1 MRLLAG
7 MDLNT
12 RNDRTGGPGNR
23 QGDPKSSNLSP
34 WSPARSEPEDSE
46 AGTNAPET
54 LEAEQIAKMSVSRLA
69 RMDNQTLARIVHE
82 QALVNVQL
90 STQLSFIQS
99 RELVANRQ
107 IPLSIDLDR
116 QTRKGVR
123 AEQELISGRLLEDY
137 QEKLLDAFRQQKKPQ
152 VILPARFDSQEV
164 GLVWR
169 DIRQQMF
176 RILELP
182 VLASS
187 LDTLDK
193 KECLE
198 SQLLRLTEIYRPYFN
213 IAILNVDTTATLLL
227 ASRTASYVY
236 LENFVPNR
244 IDAAWRTAFEM
255 NLDNPKSLTA
265 KALVLITQQTVA
277 LANLQMKEAPL
288 KLLETLRSHLVPLKP
303 PYL

>member
-1 MRLLAG
+1 
-7 MDLNT
+7 MDPNT
-12 RNDRTGGPGNR
+12 RNDRNGGLGDKP
-23 QGDPKSSNLSP
+23 GDPKSSLLSP
-34 WSPARSEPEDSE
+34 WPPARSEPDESE
-46 AGTNAPET
+46 AGSNPET

-116 QTRKGVR
+116 QARKGVR
-123 AEQELISGRLLEDY
+123 AEQELISGRVLEDY

-152 VILPARFDSQEV
+152 VVLPARFDPQEV

-187 LDTLDK
+187 LDTFDK

-198 SQLLRLTEIYRPYFN
+198 SQLLRLTEIYRSYFN
-213 IAILNVDTTATLLL
+213 IAILNVDAAATLLL
-227 ASRTASYVY
+227 ASRTASYIY

-244 IDAAWRTAFEM
+244 IDAAWRAAFEM

-265 KALVLITQQTVA
+265 RALVLITQQTVA
-277 LANLQMKEAPL
+277 LANLQMKEPPL
-288 KLLETLRSHLVPLKP
+288 KLLDTLRSHLAPLKP

>member
-7 MDLNT
+7 MELNNRKDT
-12 RNDRTGGPGNR
+12 PGGPNDRSEDKKPSNF
-23 QGDPKSSNLSP
+23 SSWP
-34 WSPARSEPEDSE
+34 PVRPEPEDSDL
-46 AGTNAPET
+46 GTNASET
-54 LEAEQIAKMSVSRLA
+54 LEAEQIAEMSVSRLA

-82 QALVNVQL
+82 QAMVNVQL
-90 STQLSFIQS
+90 SMQLSFIQS
-99 RELVANRQ
+99 RDLVANRQ

-116 QTRKGVR
+116 QARKGVR

-152 VILPARFDSQEV
+152 VLLPARFDSQEV

-187 LDTLDK
+187 VDTLDK
-193 KECLE
+193 KDCME

-213 IAILNVDTTATLLL
+213 IAILNVDATATLLL
-227 ASRTASYVY
+227 ASRTASYSY

-244 IDAAWRTAFEM
+244 IDAAWRAAFEM

-265 KALVLITQQTVA
+265 RALVLITQQTVA
-277 LANLQMKEAPL
+277 LANQNLKSSPL
-288 KLLETLRSHLVPLKP
+288 KLLEVLRSHLAPLRP
-303 PYL
+303 LYL